1 MEALASVPHRY
12 AGSAGE
18 REMLAQVR
26 ARLPS
31 GTVARSEGFVGVTSP
46 ALVVGLHAAALL
58 GFGLLGLAAPL
69 AATVL
74 SGLTLASLWA
84 EGTGRFSLLRWML
97 PKQASYNLVVRHA
110 ADRPLG
116 TVVLT
121 VPLDIPRWRLEGL
134 RWPRRPLR
142 LVFTA
147 GAITTVLLG
156 IRMATLTW
164 SSELT
169 AAYGAALAVLA
180 ASVGLGWVA
189 HRRHGAVAED
199 ASAPA
204 VQIELIRRFRKAP
217 VAGVDLWFAF
227 TGCAHAYQNGMHAFL
242 AMRGTRLT
250 SPILVLALDEP
261 ARAPLG
267 AVVSE
272 GPLIAHT
279 HRPTGPALVE
289 RLRWAGLKI
298 PSIDRPGVTDAR
310 AALLWGYRALGLAGG
325 SGRPSPEQAAQAAD
339 VAEALV
345 RLYAHDVARVPDFA
359 PMVGELAVDRIPE
372 AEPSEQRAL
381 GRLLGRL
388 RARVARRP
396 PEAEVEDDELTPPPT
411 ELPRGDA

>member
-1 MEALASVPHRY
+1 MPHRY
-12 AGSAGE
+12 AGSEGE
-18 REMLAQVR
+18 REMLAQVK
-26 ARLPS
+26 ARLPTGVVS
-31 GTVARSEGFVGVTSP
+31 RSEGFVGFTSP
-46 ALVVGLHAAALL
+46 ALVIGLHAAALL
-58 GFGLLGLAAPL
+58 GSGLLGLFAPVS
-69 AATVL
+69 ATL
-74 SGLTLASLWA
+74 LCALILASLWA
-84 EGTGRFSLLRWML
+84 EGMGRFSFVRWVL
-97 PKQASYNLVVRHA
+97 PKQASYNLVVRQP

-116 TVVLT
+116 TVVIA
-121 VPLDIPRWRLEGL
+121 VPLDIPRWQLDAL
-134 RWPRRPLR
+134 TWPRRPLKF
-142 LVFTA
+142 VIFA
-147 GAITTVLLG
+147 GVV
-156 IRMATLTW
+156 
-164 SSELT
+164 LT
-169 AAYGAALAVLA
+169 AVLGLRISTMSWNTQLSGAYISALLVLA
-180 ASVGLGWVA
+180 GSVGLGWMA
-189 HRRHGAVAED
+189 HRRTGAAQDD

-227 TGCAHAYQNGMHAFL
+227 TGCANAYQNGMHAFL

-267 AVVSE
+267 AVTSE
-272 GPLIAHT
+272 GPLLAQP

-310 AALLWGYRALGLAGG
+310 AAMLWGYRALALSGG

-359 PMVGELAVDRIPE
+359 PMMGELAVDRVPE
-372 AEPSEQRAL
+372 GEVGEQRAL
-381 GRLLGRL
+381 GRLLQRL

-396 PEAEVEDDELTPPPT
+396 PEAEDDT
-411 ELPRGDA
+411 